1 MIQLSVILAY
11 LGLMLVIGYAASL
24 SSRGTAVD
32 YLVASR
38 SLGPILLLLSLFS
51 TTMTAFAL
59 VGSTGRSYTLGVGVY
74 GMLAS
79 ASGIV
84 HSMCFFLIA
93 VPLWSFGKRYG
104 YTTQIQFFRERLDN
118 NWIGVLLFPF
128 FVGLVVS
135 YALLG
140 VVGSGAVVSGVTRGA
155 FAGLGW
161 FRESG
166 YGVPAPVASAVV
178 SAVVLAYVVFG
189 GMRGTAWAN
198 AFQTLLFLAF
208 GVVAFVLIARSLG
221 GTASLGENMRR
232 AFMAV
237 PEVQLS
243 RAKIP
248 KPIYFSFLFIPL
260 SVAMFPHVFQNWLTA
275 RSARA
280 FKLPIIVYPILIMI
294 LWLPCVS
301 LGVWASSPAS
311 GVPAHTDENR
321 VLALLVTQ
329 HAGPMLAGLLT
340 AGVLAAS
347 MSFDSQIIALGTMFT
362 EDVVVHY
369 RRQAGFTDRQVVV
382 ITRLFI
388 TAILIVTYVLSLFP
402 RAIFDLGL
410 WSFSG
415 FTGLFPLVFA
425 AIYWR
430 RLTAAGAIA
439 SVTATF
445 VTWGV
450 LFYRSGF
457 GQDAKYAF
465 PEAALAIG
473 GGWVV
478 PPMLPVVAILA
489 VSTLTLVSVS
499 LVTRPPGEST
509 LAKFFP
515 H

>member
-1 MIQLSVILAY
+1 MMQLSVILAY
-11 LGLMLVIGYAASL
+11 LGLMLLIGYAASR
-24 SSRGTAVD
+24 SFRGTAVD

-59 VGSTGRSYTLGVGVY
+59 VGSTGRSYTLGIGVY

-79 ASGIV
+79 ASGLV

-118 NWIGVLLFPF
+118 NWIGLLLFPF
-128 FVGLVVS
+128 LAGLVVS

-155 FAGLGW
+155 FAELGW
-161 FRESG
+161 FRDSG
-166 YGVPAPVASAVV
+166 YGVPAPLASAIV
-178 SAVVLAYVVFG
+178 SAVVLAYVIFG

-198 AFQTLLFLAF
+198 AFQTLLFVSF
-208 GVVAFVLIARSLG
+208 GIATFVIIARELG
-221 GTASLGENMRR
+221 GTESLAENVRR
-232 AFMAV
+232 AFTAV
-237 PEVQLS
+237 SEANLT

-260 SVAMFPHVFQNWLTA
+260 SVATFPHVFQNWLTA

-280 FKLPIIVYPILIMI
+280 FKLPIVAYPILIMI

-311 GVPAHTDENR
+311 GVPANTDENR
-321 VLALLVTQ
+321 VLAMLVSQ
-329 HAGPMLAGLLT
+329 HAGPLLAGLLT

-369 RRQAGFTDRQVVV
+369 RGRNGFTDRQVVV
-382 ITRLFI
+382 MTRLFI
-388 TAILIVTYVLSLFP
+388 TAILVLTYVLSLFP

-439 SVTATF
+439 SVMVTF
-445 VTWGV
+445 VTWGG

-457 GQDAKYAF
+457 GQDPRYAF
-465 PEAALAIG
+465 PETALAIG
-473 GGWVV
+473 GGWAI

-489 VSTLTLVSVS
+489 ASTLTLVVVS
-499 LVTRPPGEST
+499 LVTRPPAEST